1 MALKNKWDKVSIL
14 LSQKANTNHDQEAI
28 ALSIKLMQLDKN
40 IKDDVLKY
48 YLSKCLELYKIA
60 FC

>member
-14 LSQKANTNHDQEAI
+14 LSQKGNTNHDQEAI

-40 IKDDVLKY
+40 IKDDVLK
-48 YLSKCLELYKIA
+48 
-60 FC
+60 